1 MSDRL
6 AELLSAAN
14 IENEL
19 DRKHWVGVRDQY
31 RQLDALLERLPERRI
46 HQAMVPLS
54 KVAFCP
60 GRLVHTNE
68 VMVLLGDK
76 YFAKTSVTTARE
88 IVERRTKQIEARL
101 EKNDIAG
108 KQITERFGI
117 GVWFQVFNCW
127 LVEGP
132 LERSSMTKT

>member
-19 DRKHWVGVRDQY
+19 DRKHWQGVRDQY

-76 YFAKTSVTTARE
+76 YFAKTSVSTARQ
-88 IVERRTKQIEARL
+88 IVESRTKQIEARL
-101 EKNDIAG
+101 EKNEIAG
-108 KQITERFGI
+108 RQITERF
-117 GVWFQVFNCW
+117 VNFF
-127 LVEGP
+127 
-132 LERSSMTKT
+132 